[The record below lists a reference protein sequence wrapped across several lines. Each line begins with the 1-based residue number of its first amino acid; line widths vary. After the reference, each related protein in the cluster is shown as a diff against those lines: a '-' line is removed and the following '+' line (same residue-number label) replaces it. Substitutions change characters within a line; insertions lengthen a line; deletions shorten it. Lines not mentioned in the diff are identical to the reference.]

1 MLKKRLQTNFTTTDN
16 RIMQCDKL
24 TFGARGL
31 YLYMLS
37 LPKDW
42 EFSEAELAK
51 NGGISI
57 NKCKGLLKELF
68 DMGLLNRELIDNKGG
83 EA

>member
-1 MLKKRLQTNFTTTDN
+1 MLRKKLQGNFTTADN

-24 TFGARGL
+24 SFGARGL

-37 LPKDW
+37 LPSDW
-42 EFSEAELAK
+42 EFNEAELAK

-57 NKCKGLLKELF
+57 SKCKRLLKELF
-68 DMGLLNRELIDNKGG
+68 DMGLLDKEFYCDNKG
-83 EA
+83 EI